1 MGSNIRRVRKERGR
15 SIEWLA
21 DEVDVSTQMMS
32 RVELG
37 QQVIT
42 TDLLDRVALA
52 LETTTLNLYRHPE
65 PAMATG

>member
-52 LETTTLNLYRHPE
+52 LETTTLNLYRQAE